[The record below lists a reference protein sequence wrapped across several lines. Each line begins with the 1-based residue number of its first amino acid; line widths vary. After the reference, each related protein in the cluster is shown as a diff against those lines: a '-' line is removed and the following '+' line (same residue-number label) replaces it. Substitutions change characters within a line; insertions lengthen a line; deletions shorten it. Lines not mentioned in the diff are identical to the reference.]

1 MKIYRRLAVMELV
14 IPPLRERVADI
25 PLLAAQMVRRASV
38 AMERT
43 VWCGQHPRTGDVMR
57 AVERVARPG

>member
-1 MKIYRRLAVMELV
+1 MELV